1 MFSKESAFASR
12 RMSTRLAARH
22 ESLSVQD
29 VAPAASYLRRKS
41 QQGKADRKPP
51 QA

>member
-1 MFSKESAFASR
+1 MIITGR
-12 RMSTRLAARH
+12 AARR

-29 VAPAASYLRRKS
+29 APAASYLRRKS
-41 QQGKADRKPP
+41 SQGKADPKSP